1 MQISAILSDY
11 DGTLCSTSNVKG
23 PRSNKIPV
31 ELDATLSKISKAIPV
46 CVISSKD
53 FGFLSD
59 KITFAR
65 ILSCIMGIET
75 INLKRQV
82 GDELTHI
89 NDDSI
94 SLFDTHLITDTDTL
108 TDNSV
113 LLSSLAKEISQTF
126 SDISIDYKY
135 TSKER
140 ILAGITIDYR
150 HLEDWQSYKT
160 KVEPLLHE
168 MIRQTKS
175 EPSSS
180 VSKLFVE
187 TYSTH
192 PFIDI
197 YGIKCDKGNAFDS
210 VLKLLDMDRSKNK
223 VMYLGDSENDNAAFA
238 KADVSIGVHS
248 DERLHP
254 HLDCQY
260 NVNFNRL
267 ALFLRRL
274 SHDNFEFTNNLFY
287 RFS

>member
-11 DGTLCSTSNVKG
+11 DGTLCSTSNM
-23 PRSNKIPV
+23 RDSSSNKIPV
-31 ELDATLSKISKAIPV
+31 ELDARLSEISRDIPV

-65 ILSCIMGIET
+65 IVSCIMGIET
-75 INLKRQV
+75 INLKRLV
-82 GDELTHI
+82 GDELIHI
-89 NDDSI
+89 KNDSNV
-94 SLFDTHLITDTDTL
+94 LFDTHLITDIDTL

-113 LLSSLAKEISQTF
+113 LLSSLAKEISHTF
-126 SDISIDYKY
+126 RDISIDYKY

-150 HLEDWQSYKT
+150 HFEDWLSYKT

-274 SHDNFEFTNNLFY
+274 SHDNFEFSENLFY
-287 RFS
+287 RST